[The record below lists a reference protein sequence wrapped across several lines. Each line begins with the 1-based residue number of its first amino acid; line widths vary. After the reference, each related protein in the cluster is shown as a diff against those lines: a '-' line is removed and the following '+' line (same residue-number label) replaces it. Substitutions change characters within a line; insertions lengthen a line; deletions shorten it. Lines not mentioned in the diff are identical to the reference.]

1 MIVGPPEL
9 THRLPPDIL
18 HGVVDLLRLQEIK
31 DMSCDSTRMRE
42 ACLPSLFR
50 RVKFEFSEAGLREL
64 RGILKLDVRCHVVS
78 FTYAVPDLFVP
89 GKCPLQHLSLY

>member
-1 MIVGPPEL
+1 MIVDPPEL

-18 HGVVDLLRLQEIK
+18 YGVVDLLQLQEIK
-31 DMSCDSTRMRE
+31 DMSCASTRMRE

-64 RGILKLDVRCHVVS
+64 RGILNRCSLSCSLLYVRTTRLIC
-78 FTYAVPDLFVP
+78 TW
-89 GKCPLQHLSLY
+89 